1 MQVVVIGN
9 TVIREGEWLSLNG
22 NTGEVISGK
31 QPLSPPA
38 LSGDLETF
46 MSWADSFRRLKV
58 PLFSCSMVFIC
69 TTNPYWV
76 SLKMGVNAQQVM
88 ANADTPEDALTARN
102 NGAQGI
108 GLCRTEHMVSISSHC
123 YLL

>member
-76 SLKMGVNAQQVM
+76 SLKKWG
-88 ANADTPEDALTARN
+88 
-102 NGAQGI
+102 
-108 GLCRTEHMVSISSHC
+108 
-123 YLL
+123 